1 MQIFNGLGW
10 LIGYVLYG
18 LYFVVRNY
26 GVAVILFTVVL
37 NLLMFPP
44 YIKQQKGMAGS
55 MKMQKKMQELQKI
68 YGNDKAKLMEEQQKL
83 YEKEGMGGMGGSC
96 LMMFIPMLIFMSLF
110 YALSSPLTNM
120 LHLDANAVTQAS
132 NFIQHVPGDALASTL
147 GSYATTYHELDI
159 AKDFTQIQPY
169 ITDIFSHYDMQKLQM
184 FSGSF
189 KFFGLDLLQAPAVSG
204 HFWSSLFSSPL
215 FLLPLASIGL
225 QIGSTIYMTY
235 SQINMG
241 QDQPGAQQGCMTVVM
256 VGMSVFFGY
265 VTCIVPAAMSL
276 YYTING
282 LMGLVR
288 TWMMQK
294 YYSPQ
299 ILTAQAEGSHVMLM
313 EQNEA
318 RMQPLPPDVQAELE
332 RKVRNWNQT
341 SPNGEGAKKK
351 KIAANAQSAKG
362 KNSGAQSK
370 NDYMGQ
376 KK

>member
-26 GVAVILFTVVL
+26 GVAIILFTVVL
-37 NLLMFPP
+37 NLFMFPP
-44 YIKQQKGMAGS
+44 YIKQQKSMAGS
-55 MKMQKKMQELQKI
+55 AKMQKKVKELQKI
-68 YGNDKAKLMEEQQKL
+68 YGKDKAKLMEEQQKL
-83 YEKEGMGGMGGSC
+83 YEKEGMGGMGSSC
-96 LMMFIPMLIFMSLF
+96 LMTFIPMLIFMSLF

-132 NFIQHVPGDALASTL
+132 NFIQHVPGDTLASTL
-147 GSYATTYHELDI
+147 GSYANTYHELDV
-159 AKDFTQIQPY
+159 AKHFTQIQPY
-169 ITDIFSHYDMQKLQM
+169 ITHVFSAYDMQKLTM
-184 FSGSF
+184 FSSSF

-204 HFWSSLFSSPL
+204 HFWASLFSSPL
-215 FLLPLASIGL
+215 FLLPLASVGL
-225 QIGSTIYMTY
+225 QICSTIYMTY
-235 SQINMG
+235 SQKKMG
-241 QDQPGAQQGCMTVVM
+241 QAQPGMQQGCMTVFM
-256 VGMSVFFGY
+256 VGMTVFFGY

-288 TWMMQK
+288 TWVMQK

-299 ILTAQAEGSHVMLM
+299 ILTAEAEGSHLLLM
-313 EQNEA
+313 EQKEA
-318 RMQPLPPDVQAELE
+318 KVQPLLPEVQAELE

-341 SPNGEGAKKK
+341 SPNGEAAKKK
-351 KIAANAQSAKG
+351 KAAKG
-362 KNSGAQSK
+362 TLEQNKGKGGAQNK
-370 NDYMGQ
+370 ADYMGQ